1 MLTTRVAIVGGGL
14 AGLYAATLLEAQGI
28 SDYVLLEVRDDLG
41 GRIRPASATGM
52 AGASADLGATW
63 FWPEGQ
69 PEFAALLARLGLAS
83 FEQDESLAMLV
94 ERSLQGPPIR
104 TRGYAAPEPLMRVV
118 GGMGQLIGALRQQL
132 APASIRLGQKVQQL
146 RRVGHEVDIVA
157 TDDDCRVH
165 TYRAAQVL
173 LAIPPRLAAGLG
185 YSPGLPESL
194 LRAWQQ
200 TPTWMAP
207 HAKYVAI
214 YPEPFW
220 RAHGLSGSAH
230 SAVGPL
236 AEIHDAS
243 DLTGH
248 GALFGFV
255 GLPASMRRKVADEVL
270 RQHCRMQLDRL
281 FGPGAASPIFDTIKD
296 WARDPHTATHDDVI
310 SNGEHPVAPPAV
322 VESGEWGDRL
332 FGIASEWSPQFS
344 GYAAGAV
351 DAARRGVEALL
362 RGQNIGG

>member
-1 MLTTRVAIVGGGL
+1 MLTTRVAIIGGGL
-14 AGLYAATLLEAQGI
+14 AGLYAATLLEARGV
-28 SDYVLLEVRDDLG
+28 SDYVLLEVRDELG
-41 GRIRPASATGM
+41 GRIQRASAPGV
-52 AGASADLGATW
+52 AEASVDLGATW

-83 FEQDESLAMLV
+83 FEQDESQDMLV
-94 ERSLQGPPIR
+94 ERSLQGPPMR
-104 TRGYAAPEPLMRVV
+104 TRGYAAPDPSMRVV

-146 RRVGHEVDIVA
+146 RRVGGEVDIVA

-173 LAIPPRLAAGLG
+173 LAIPPRLAAGLE
-185 YSPGLPESL
+185 YSPGMPESL
-194 LRAWQQ
+194 LRAWRQ

-220 RAHGLSGSAH
+220 RAHGLSGFVH

-243 DLTGH
+243 DLTGY

-255 GLPASMRRKVADEVL
+255 GLPAATRRKVADEVL
-270 RQHCRMQLDRL
+270 RQHCRMQLARL
-281 FGPGAASPIFDTIKD
+281 FGPSAASPVFDTIKD
-296 WARDPHTATHDDVI
+296 WARDPHTATHDDLA
-310 SNGEHPVAPPAV
+310 SNGEHPLAPPAG

-351 DAARRGVEALL
+351 EAARRGVEALL
-362 RGQNIGG
+362 RGRNIGG